1 MSLTNKD
8 QVFPLK
14 LEAISNVE
22 LAKIVARALRE
33 DFKNDS
39 AAVKAIGGTT
49 KISLRAIKNWYEGR
63 SAPSAGHFLLLSRRS
78 PTLLKFMIEQIGGGE
93 LWDVF
98 QLFLDVYDKND
109 SVIKHPIY
117 RDIFVPINVP
127 VKLNQRQKYF
137 LILLKSGKKGTAE
150 DIANRWQVTVKTA
163 KRDILKLKDA
173 GRIRFDGARKTGH
186 YKIIDPQELI

>member
-1 MSLTNKD
+1 M
-8 QVFPLK
+8 
-14 LEAISNVE
+14 E
-22 LAKIVARALRE
+22 
-33 DFKNDS
+33 
-39 AAVKAIGGTT
+39 
-49 KISLRAIKNWYEGR
+49 
-63 SAPSAGHFLLLSRRS
+63 
-78 PTLLKFMIEQIGGGE
+78 
-93 LWDVF
+93 VF

-109 SVIKHPIY
+109 SRIKHPIY
-117 RDIFVPINVP
+117 RDICVPINVP

-186 YKIIDPQELI
+186 YKIIDPQ

>member
-22 LAKIVARALRE
+22 FAKIVAHALRE

-63 SAPSAGHFLLLSRRS
+63 SAPSSGHLLLLCRRS

-98 QLFLDVYDKND
+98 QLFMDVYDKND

-117 RDIFVPINVP
+117 RDICVPINVP
-127 VKLNQRQKYF
+127 IKLNQRQKYF

-163 KRDILKLKDA
+163 KRDILKLKDT
-173 GRIRFDGARKTGH
+173 GRIRFEGARKTGH
-186 YKIIDPQELI
+186 YKIIDPQ